1 MSDERV
7 RVDRDGAVAT
17 VWLTRGEK
25 RNGLDV
31 PMFEQLIAAGRA
43 LESDKSLRAVVLA
56 GEGPAFCAG
65 LDFQSFM
72 STPNAPQKLLARKGP
87 TNVAQEVGWVWRELP
102 VPVIAA
108 IHGSCFG
115 GGLQIALGADIRL
128 AHPEAQLSVM
138 EIRWGLIPDM
148 GITQTLLPLVRPD
161 VAKELTFTGRR
172 VSGKEALELGLVTR
186 VVDDPQAEAKALA
199 DTIATKSPHAIR
211 AAKALY
217 DRSPGLS
224 VAESFALETELQL
237 PLLGSKNQLEAVQA
251 NMMKRDPVFQDVE

>member
-1 MSDERV
+1 MSERV

-17 VWLTRGEK
+17 VWMTRPEK
-25 RNGLDV
+25 RNGLDL
-31 PMFEQLIAAGRA
+31 PMFEQLVATGRELA
-43 LESDKSLRAVVLA
+43 EDPTLRAVVLA

-65 LDFQSFM
+65 LDFQAFM
-72 STPNAPQKLLARKGP
+72 ATPQVSQKLLDRRGA
-87 TNVAQEVGWVWRELP
+87 TNLAQQVAWVWRELP

-108 IHGSCFG
+108 IHGPCFG

-148 GITQTLLPLVRPD
+148 SVTQTLLPLVRPD

-172 VSGKEALELGLVTR
+172 LSGTEALAIGLVTR
-186 VVDDPQAEAKALA
+186 VVDDPHAEAKALA
-199 DTIATKSPHAIR
+199 ETIASKSPHAIR
-211 AAKALY
+211 ATKALY
-217 DRSPGLS
+217 DRAPGLS
-224 VAESFALETELQL
+224 PAESFALETELQL

-251 NMMKRDPVFQDVE
+251 NMQKRDPVFEDPT

>member
-1 MSDERV
+1 
-7 RVDRDGAVAT
+7 VDRDGAVAT

-31 PMFEQLIAAGRA
+31 PMFEQLIAAGRT
-43 LESDKSLRAVVLA
+43 LEGDKSLRAVVLA

-72 STPNAPQKLLARKGP
+72 STPGATKMLLERKGP
-87 TNVAQEVGWVWRELP
+87 TNVAQEVCWVWRELP

-108 IHGSCFG
+108 IHGPCFG

-128 AHPEAQLSVM
+128 ARPDAQLSVM

-148 GITQTLLPLVRPD
+148 SITQTLLPLVRPD
-161 VAKELTFTGRR
+161 VAKELTYTGRR
-172 VSGKEALELGLVTR
+172 VSGSEALELGLVTR
-186 VVDDPQAEAKALA
+186 VVEDPHAEAKALA
-199 DTIATKSPHAIR
+199 ETIATKSPHAIR

-217 DRSPGLS
+217 DQAPGLS

-237 PLLGSKNQLEAVQA
+237 PLLGSKNQLEAVKA
-251 NMMKRDPVFQDVE
+251 NMMKRDPIFDDVD

>member
-17 VWLTRGEK
+17 VWLTRAEK
-25 RNGLDV
+25 RNGLDIA
-31 PMFEQLIAAGRA
+31 MFEQLVAAARSLA
-43 LESDKSLRAVVLA
+43 EDRTLRAVVLA
-56 GEGPAFCAG
+56 GEGAAFCAG

-72 STPNAPQKLLARKGP
+72 TTPNAPQILLEREGVA
-87 TNVAQEVGWVWRELP
+87 NLAQEVGWVWRELP

-108 IHGSCFG
+108 IHGPCFG

-128 AHPEAQLSVM
+128 AHPEARLSVM

-161 VAKELTFTGRR
+161 VARELTYTGRR
-172 VSGKEALELGLVTR
+172 VSGTEALALGLVTR

-199 DTIATKSPHAIR
+199 DTIATKNPHAIR
-211 AAKALY
+211 AAKALFE
-217 DRSPGLS
+217 RAPALG
-224 VAESFALETELQL
+224 VAEGLALETELQL

-251 NMMKRDPVFQDVE
+251 NMQKRAPVFDDVD